1 MNRTIKTVTGTLVQS
16 VADDKLD
23 ALAQL
28 LGLDAAETTKLKSG
42 GHVVV
47 VVNQGTQSAG

>member
-1 MNRTIKTVTGTLVQS
+1 MNKTIRAVTGTLVQS

-28 LGLDAAETTKLKSG
+28 LGLDATETAKLKSG

-47 VVNQGTQSAG
+47 VVNQGTTAAG